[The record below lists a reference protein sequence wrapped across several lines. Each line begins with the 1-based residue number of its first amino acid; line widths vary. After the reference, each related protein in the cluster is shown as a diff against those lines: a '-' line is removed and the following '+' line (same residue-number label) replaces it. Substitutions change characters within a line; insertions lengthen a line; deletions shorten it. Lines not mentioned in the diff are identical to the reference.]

1 MHENTIQVVG
11 DMRMRFLDVPV
22 EIPVQRLREDE
33 NLPALFDQVL
43 RKANWLWCN
52 ENTIKFSILSSDSS
66 LLPQWLAALL
76 AWDVEVV
83 LDGGDSVPLASLEA
97 SMRSRLNTL
106 RIPLDGADR
115 VWGEAHVARTP
126 SDTPIVSAVA
136 VLDIADGQVQ
146 TARLALTG
154 AWEERARL
162 AESID
167 SLVGN
172 SLDEGQIE
180 EVVAAVTEEVEP
192 PEDFLGTA
200 EYRQAMAGV
209 LTRRALTQC
218 MQTGA

>member
-1 MHENTIQVVG
+1 MPEKSIQVIEQEG
-11 DMRMRFLDVPV
+11 MRYLEVPV
-22 EIPVQRLREDE
+22 DIPVQRLIETE
-33 NLPALFDQVL
+33 QISPLFAQVL
-43 RKANWLWCN
+43 EGTNWLWRN
-52 ENTIKFSILSSDSS
+52 ENTVKFSLLSSDAN
-66 LLPQWLAALL
+66 LLPGWLAVLL
-76 AWDVEVV
+76 AWDVQVG
-83 LDGGDSVPLASLEA
+83 LDDGESVPLASLEG
-97 SMRSRLNTL
+97 SMRGKLDTL
-106 RIPLDGADR
+106 RIPLDVTGR

-136 VLDIADGQVQ
+136 VLDLADGQVQ
-146 TARLALTG
+146 AARLALTG

-180 EVVAAVTEEVEP
+180 EIVAAVTEEVEP

>member
-1 MHENTIQVVG
+1 MPEKSIQVIEQEG
-11 DMRMRFLDVPV
+11 LRYLEVPV
-22 EIPVQRLREDE
+22 EIPVQRLAEDE
-33 NLPALFDQVL
+33 RIPPLFEQVL
-43 RKANWLWCN
+43 ERTNWLWRH
-52 ENTIKFSILSSDSS
+52 ENTVKFSLLSSDAN
-66 LLPQWLAALL
+66 LLPEWLAVLL
-76 AWDVEVV
+76 AWGVEVG
-83 LDGGDSVPLASLEA
+83 LDDGESVPLASLEG
-97 SMRSRLNTL
+97 SMRGKLDTL
-106 RIPLDGADR
+106 RVPLDVAGR

-136 VLDIADGQVQ
+136 VLDLADGQVQ
-146 TARLALTG
+146 AARLALTG
-154 AWEERARL
+154 AWGERARL

-180 EVVAAVTEEVEP
+180 EVVAAVTEAVEP